1 MVHSI
6 VIRAKI
12 VVGLLCWR
20 SGIGASINWKNGLL
34 ALLMGFALVAL
45 AAATMRKAQ
54 ETSMEWRS
62 RHLKTAAHT
71 GVCIL

>member
-45 AAATMRKAQ
+45 QGLSELIKRVAFLNGYAVDSL
-54 ETSMEWRS
+54 E
-62 RHLKTAAHT
+62 AHYERPT
-71 GVCIL
+71 Q